1 LFGGEALSVRP
12 IVSPLRS
19 EGKIEAVIAE
29 LGRELGDGFMHRK
42 PIAAAV

>member
-1 LFGGEALSVRP
+1 MNRRVRP

-29 LGRELGDGFMHRK
+29 LGRLGDGFMHRK

>member
-1 LFGGEALSVRP
+1 VVR
-12 IVSPLRS
+12 RS
-19 EGKIEAVIAE
+19 ACGRSFRHCAAEGKIEAVIAE